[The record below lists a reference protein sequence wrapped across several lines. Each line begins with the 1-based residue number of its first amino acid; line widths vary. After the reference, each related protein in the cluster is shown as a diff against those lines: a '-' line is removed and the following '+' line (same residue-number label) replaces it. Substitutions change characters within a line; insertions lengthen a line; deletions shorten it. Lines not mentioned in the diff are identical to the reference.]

1 MSVETVKRALV
12 GLVAG
17 VVAGVLL
24 GAVAR
29 LMMRLANV
37 AAGRE
42 SDFTVAGTAGILFV
56 FAVAAIPGAVFA
68 ALWRGRGRWVVALL
82 MALLLCIPAAAIAH
96 SDLGDFLILSNAEWL
111 RVAAATAGV
120 FVTILALPLLTLRL
134 VPRRPAREDEH
145 HREFVTT

>member
-1 MSVETVKRALV
+1 METVKRVMV
-12 GLVAG
+12 GLLVG
-17 VVAGVLL
+17 VVAGALL

-68 ALWRGRGRWVVALL
+68 ALWRGRGRWAVALV
-82 MALLLCIPAAAIAH
+82 MALLLCVPAAAIAQ
-96 SDLGDFLILSNAEWL
+96 SDLGDFLILSTAEWL

-120 FVTILALPLLTLRL
+120 FLTILALPLLTLRL
-134 VPRRPAREDEH
+134 VPRRPACEGEHRED
-145 HREFVTT
+145 FVIT